1 MAPSTNA
8 SALTNGNAAARP
20 TVLATAPPK
29 LVERRGV
36 ATNVVPRGATLDNLV
51 AGVAATAVAV
61 DLAAGVAG
69 KALEGAGV
77 RAGREK
83 ERLRRTIAAGSA
95 GSAIMGGAGV
105 GSAIL
110 GGAGVGDAGSAS
122 LGGAG
127 VEGDAEGC

>member
-1 MAPSTNA
+1 
-8 SALTNGNAAARP
+8 
-20 TVLATAPPK
+20 
-29 LVERRGV
+29 VERRGV

-69 KALEGAGV
+69 TALEGAGV

>member
-20 TVLATAPPK
+20 TVRATAPPK

-36 ATNVVPRGATLDNLV
+36 ALSVAPRGATLDDVV
-51 AGVAATAVAV
+51 AGVAATAIAV

-69 KALEGAGV
+69 TALEDAGV
-77 RAGREK
+77 WAGREK
-83 ERLRRTIAAGSA
+83 EKLRRTIAAGSA
-95 GSAIMGGAGV
+95 GS
-105 GSAIL
+105 SFL
-110 GGAGVGDAGSAS
+110 GGAAAGSAGS
-122 LGGAG
+122 AFLGGAG

>member
-8 SALTNGNAAARP
+8 SALANGNAAARP

-61 DLAAGVAG
+61 DLAAGVTG
-69 KALEGAGV
+69 TALEGAGV
-77 RAGREK
+77 WAGREK
-83 ERLRRTIAAGSA
+83 EKLRRTIAAGSA
-95 GSAIMGGAGV
+95 GSAI
-105 GSAIL
+105 
-110 GGAGVGDAGSAS
+110 